1 MADDHSFDIVSK
13 VDLTEVENA
22 VNQALKEIL
31 ARFDFKATKT
41 RIELDKAKNEIMI
54 LSDDEYKLKNV
65 IDVLKNWL
73 AKRKVPLMALQFE
86 KVETA
91 LAGTVRQT
99 VKLQQ
104 GIAMDKAKEIVKAV
118 KDSKMKVQSEI
129 QKDQVRVRGK
139 KIDDL
144 RAVMEML
151 KARDFSI
158 HMEFVN
164 YR

>member
-22 VNQALKEIL
+22 VNQAVKEIL
-31 ARFDFKATKT
+31 ARFDFKGTKT
-41 RIELDKAKNEIMI
+41 RIELDKAKNELVI

-73 AKRKVPLMALQFE
+73 AKRKVPLLALQFE

-104 GIAMDKAKEIVKAV
+104 GIAMEKAKEIVKAV

-144 RAVMEML
+144 RAVMDML
-151 KARDFSI
+151 NAKDFGI

>member
-22 VNQALKEIL
+22 VNQAVKEIL
-31 ARFDFKATKT
+31 ARFDFKGTKT
-41 RIELDKAKNEIMI
+41 RIELDKAKNELVI

-104 GIAMDKAKEIVKAV
+104 GIAMEKAKEIVKAV

-144 RAVMEML
+144 RAVMDML
-151 KARDFSI
+151 NAKDFGI

>member
-31 ARFDFKATKT
+31 ARFDFKGTKT
-41 RIELDKAKNEIMI
+41 RIELEKAKNELVI

-86 KVETA
+86 KVEQA

-104 GIAMDKAKEIVKAV
+104 GIAMEKAKEIVKAV

-144 RAVMEML
+144 RAVMDML
-151 KARDFSI
+151 NAKDFGI

>member
-22 VNQALKEIL
+22 VNQAVKEIL
-31 ARFDFKATKT
+31 ARFDFKGTKT
-41 RIELDKAKNEIMI
+41 RIELDKAKNELVI

-86 KVETA
+86 KIETA

-104 GIAMDKAKEIVKAV
+104 GIAMEKAKEIVKAV

-144 RAVMEML
+144 RAVMDML
-151 KARDFSI
+151 NAKDFGI